1 MQNANVFGSILTGL
15 RSGQAFVFL
24 MMQKIKLHSHG
35 PELSRIVVGA
45 WRWTNESTAQID
57 SIIKASLDKGITT
70 FDHADIYG
78 NYSCEENFGNAL
90 RGNSALR
97 SKLQLIT
104 KFGIKLLSDKRLEHK
119 IKHYDTS
126 REHIVRSVENS
137 LKALGTDHIDLLL
150 IHRPDPLL
158 NPAEVA
164 ETFTQ
169 LKQQGKVLHFGVSN
183 FKSTQFEMLNASF
196 PLVTN
201 QIELSLFKNDSL
213 FNGEVDTLMKHKV
226 SPMAWSPL
234 GGGKYFEDAR
244 ISGLLQRLSGEYN
257 VTATQLLLAWLLKH
271 SSGIVPILGTTK
283 TERIAEGAD
292 AVKINLD
299 RQHWFELLKAV
310 NGKDVA

>member
-1 MQNANVFGSILTGL
+1 
-15 RSGQAFVFL
+15 
-24 MMQKIKLHSHG
+24 MQKIKLHPKG

-45 WRWTNESTAQID
+45 WRWANESAMQIE
-57 SIIKASLDKGITT
+57 SLIKTSLDEGITT

-78 NYSCEENFGNAL
+78 NYSCEESFGNVL

-104 KFGIKLLSDKRLEHK
+104 KFGIKLVSDKRPEHK

-158 NPAEVA
+158 HPAEVA
-164 ETFTQ
+164 ETFGQ
-169 LKQQGKVLHFGVSN
+169 LRQQGKVLHFGVSN
-183 FKSTQFEMLNASF
+183 FTSTQFEMLNASF

-213 FNGEVDTLMKHKV
+213 FNGEVDMLLKHEV

-234 GGGKYFEDAR
+234 GGGKYFEDVR
-244 ISGLLQRLSGEYN
+244 ISGLLQRLSGVYS

-271 SSGIVPILGTTK
+271 PSGIVPILGTTK
-283 TERIAEGAD
+283 PERITEGAES
-292 AVKINLD
+292 VKINLD

-310 NGKDVA
+310 TGKDVA

>member
-1 MQNANVFGSILTGL
+1 
-15 RSGQAFVFL
+15 
-24 MMQKIKLHSHG
+24 MMQKIKLHPDG

-45 WRWTNESTAQID
+45 WRWANESTMQIE
-57 SIIKASLDKGITT
+57 SLIKTSLDKGITT

-78 NYSCEENFGNAL
+78 NYSCEESFGNVL

-104 KFGIKLLSDKRLEHK
+104 KFGIKLLSDKRPEHK

-126 REHIVRSVENS
+126 HEHIVRSVENS

-158 NPAEVA
+158 HPAEVA
-164 ETFTQ
+164 ETFKQ
-169 LKQQGKVLHFGVSN
+169 LRQQGKVLHFGVSN
-183 FKSTQFEMLNASF
+183 FTSTQFEMLNASF

-213 FNGEVDTLMKHKV
+213 FNGEVDTLLKHHV

-244 ISGLLQRLSGEYN
+244 ISELLQQLSGVYN

-271 SSGIVPILGTTK
+271 PSGIVPILGTTK
-283 TERIAEGAD
+283 PERIAEGAD
-292 AVKINLD
+292 SVKINLE

-310 NGKDVA
+310 TGKDVA